1 MTGIQALLRL
11 KALPGKIAAADARA
25 RSVYYRLTSMTV
37 SYDKVSVKSS
47 TDPDRMAS
55 FLIAA
60 EYADELK
67 EEYDKLLTD
76 VQTVL
81 HKMTVDRYVKCLWMR
96 YVDGLDPI
104 LVAQRM
110 HYSPVG
116 ERKVHRDAKEVFNL
130 GWAEFMQK
138 KEP

>member
-1 MTGIQALLRL
+1 MTGVQALMRL

-25 RSVYYRLTSMTV
+25 RSVYYRLTSMTI
-37 SYDKVSVKSS
+37 SYDKVNVKSS
-47 TDPDRMAS
+47 VDPDRMTS

-67 EEYDKLLTD
+67 AEYDKLLAD
-76 VQTVL
+76 VQIVL
-81 HKMTVDRYVKCLWMR
+81 HKITVDRYVKCLWMR
-96 YVDGLDPI
+96 YVEGLDPI

-110 HYSPVG
+110 HYSSVG
-116 ERKVHRDAKEVFNL
+116 ERKVHRDAKEVFNI
-130 GWAEFMQK
+130 GWAEMTQE